1 MASDHIT
8 HRASDHRAWGQIV
21 ALLTHMAPSRPTAK
35 SCCTRLAQRAED
47 SGWGLLGWR
56 LCPNCA
62 AEGSSSHCR
71 KPQVVMAHLPGSCH
85 LVNPCPT
92 KGYQA
97 GFVLGPL
104 VKQVTTVL
112 SLVLLWHV
120 QDLPVKHTSLL
131 LIIKLLKP
139 GWIVILSQTLCWS
152 FSIEIIDCS
161 SPWIF
166 FLV

>member
-1 MASDHIT
+1 MRQIISDAVVKTKAEPKWAPTASDHIT
-8 HRASDHRAWGQIV
+8 HHASDHLAWGQIV
-21 ALLTHMAPSRPTAK
+21 ALVTHMAPLRPTAK

-62 AEGSSSHCR
+62 TEGSSSHCR
-71 KPQVVMAHLPGSCH
+71 KPQVAMARLPGSCH

-97 GFVLGPL
+97 GFVLSPL

-120 QDLPVKHTSLL
+120 QDLP
-131 LIIKLLKP
+131 
-139 GWIVILSQTLCWS
+139 
-152 FSIEIIDCS
+152 S
-161 SPWIF
+161 SF
-166 FLV
+166 FLWSIQAYY